1 MKKALLVVLSILAAA
16 SVALAPKKIAVL
28 YFDVA
33 AATHDY
39 DYLATGIPE
48 MLITDLA
55 NQRDITVIE
64 RERLDEV
71 LQEMA
76 LGGSGITDNATALEV
91 GKILNVE
98 LLIMGNLTVSGES
111 FRLDTKIL
119 EVETAEVL
127 GAVKAAT
134 DDKGDIFDL
143 VDATSAAL
151 IDKLRGVSLGS
162 GLTYDVPEGA
172 VRFDVAFVIDT
183 TGSMGD
189 EIQVVKEKMKEIAA
203 EVAQG
208 TPPPAVRFGIVEYRD
223 RGDVYVT
230 QTTDLTYDVARL
242 NERINS
248 IIATGGGDAPESV
261 AEGLRAAIHEL
272 SWEPGPVV
280 RLAFVIG
287 DAADHLYSDAGYTLQ
302 DAAEDAR
309 DLGLTFFT
317 IGCSGLDPDGE
328 SQFVKLAYDT
338 NGSFEYLTY
347 RQRYVNETGEEVALL
362 YEGDHVY
369 EESTVRGTGGGGS
382 GEGDF
387 VYPAESSEVGGV
399 GSSTIITSALKGE
412 GAGSS
417 ETMTYDE
424 YRSEATEGEAGLM
437 ADAETI
443 VSATSGATV
452 GEKENNLDS
461 LITDVIKAEAIRS
474 DVSYDL
480 GIPVAKVLVE
490 NSGLRA
496 WLPVTDPTMVDRLR
510 SAAGSADTMWVAAG
524 VSPKTEGSTAYNAFV
539 FVAVTLRLFDKESQ
553 VPEMAR
559 GDFAKFE
566 GDPAYYRDHGLGSP
580 NVWAVPVRV
589 LEFQEIEPAE

>member
-1 MKKALLVVLSILAAA
+1 MKKALIILLSLLAAC

-33 AATHDY
+33 APTHDY

-71 LQEMA
+71 LEEMA

-98 LLIMGNLTVSGES
+98 LLVMGNLTVAGES

-119 EVETAEVL
+119 NVETAEVM

-134 DDKGDIFDL
+134 EDEGDLFDL
-143 VDATSAAL
+143 VDATSLAL
-151 IDKLRGVSLGS
+151 IDKLRGVTLGS
-162 GLTYDVPEGA
+162 GLTYEIPEGA

-230 QTTDLTYDVARL
+230 QTTDLTYDVAQL

-248 IIATGGGDAPESV
+248 IIASGGGDAPESV
-261 AEGLRAAIHEL
+261 AEGLRAAIQEL

-287 DAADHLYSDAGYTLQ
+287 DAADHLYGDADYTLEDAASDAS
-302 DAAEDAR
+302 

-317 IGCSGLDPDGE
+317 IGCSGLDPAGE
-328 SQFVKLAYDT
+328 QQFVKLAYDT

-347 RQRYVNETGEEVALL
+347 RQRYVDDTGKEVALL

-369 EESTVRGTGGGGS
+369 EEPSLTASVDYS
-382 GEGDF
+382 EDY
-387 VYPAESSEVGGV
+387 VYPAESEEVGGV
-399 GSSTIITSALKGE
+399 GSSDIITSAIKGE
-412 GAGSS
+412 GYGGAGAS
-417 ETMTYDE
+417 YDE
-424 YRSEATEGEAGLM
+424 YYAEATG
-437 ADAETI
+437 ADSERLASDETVLS
-443 VSATSGATV
+443 VSGGAAV
-452 GEKENNLDS
+452 GAKENNLDS
-461 LITDVIKAEAIRS
+461 LVTDVIKAEAIRR

-490 NSGLRA
+490 NSGRRA

-510 SAAGSADTMWVAAG
+510 SAAEAGETLWVAAG
-524 VSPKTEGSTAYNAFV
+524 VSPKPEGSTAENAFV
-539 FVAVTLRLFDKESQ
+539 FVAGTLRLFDKESQ
-553 VPEMAR
+553 VPALTR
-559 GDFAKFE
+559 CDFEKFE

-580 NVWAVPVRV
+580 NTWAVPVRV
-589 LEFQEIEPAE
+589 LEFRTVEPAE

>member
-1 MKKALLVVLSILAAA
+1 MKKALFVVLSVLVAA
-16 SVALAPKKIAVL
+16 SAALAPKKIAVL

-33 AATHDY
+33 AATDDY

-71 LQEMA
+71 LQELA

-91 GKILNVE
+91 GKVLNVE
-98 LLIMGNLTVSGES
+98 LLIMGNLTVAGES

-134 DDKGDIFDL
+134 QDEGDLFDL

-151 IDKLRGVSLGS
+151 IDKLRGVTLGS
-162 GLTYDVPEGA
+162 GLTYDIPEGA

-242 NERINS
+242 NERINA

-272 SWEPGPVV
+272 SWEPGTVV

-287 DAADHLYSDAGYTLQ
+287 DAADHLYTDAGYTLE
-302 DAAEDAR
+302 DAAEDAA
-309 DLGLTFFT
+309 DLSLTFFT

-328 SQFVKLAYDT
+328 DQFVKLAYET

-347 RQRYVNETGEEVALL
+347 RQRYVTDTGEEVALL

-369 EESTVRGTGGGGS
+369 EESTVAGYGGGS

-387 VYPAESSEVGGV
+387 AYPAESEEVTGV
-399 GSSTIITSALKGE
+399 GSSSIITSALKGE

-417 ETMTYDE
+417 ETMTYDD
-424 YRSEATEGEAGLM
+424 YRREATEGEEGLM
-437 ADAETI
+437 ADAETV
-443 VSATSGATV
+443 VSATSGAVV
-452 GEKENNLDS
+452 GEKENNLDR
-461 LITDVIKAEAIRS
+461 LVTDVIKAAAIRN

-490 NSGLRA
+490 NSGLSA
-496 WLPVTDPTMVDRLR
+496 WLPVTDPTMLDRLR
-510 SAAGSADTMWVAAG
+510 SAAGSGETLWVAAG
-524 VSPKTEGSTAYNAFV
+524 VSPKPEGSTAGNAFV
-539 FVAVTLRLFDKESQ
+539 FVAGTLRLFEKESQ
-553 VPEMAR
+553 VPAMTR

-566 GDPAYYRDHGLGSP
+566 GDPGYYRDHGLGSP

-589 LEFQEIEPAE
+589 LEFQEVEPAE

>member
-1 MKKALLVVLSILAAA
+1 MKKALLIVLSILAVV

-71 LQEMA
+71 LEELA
-76 LGGSGITDNATALEV
+76 LGGSGIVDTGTALEV
-91 GKILNVE
+91 GKVLNVE
-98 LLIMGNLTVSGES
+98 LLVMGNLTVAGES

-119 EVETAEVL
+119 EVETAEVI

-134 DDKGDIFDL
+134 EDEGDLFDL
-143 VDATSAAL
+143 VDATSLAL
-151 IDKLRGVSLGS
+151 IDKLRGVTLGS
-162 GLTYDVPEGA
+162 GLTYEIPEGA

-248 IIATGGGDAPESV
+248 IIASGGGDAPESV

-272 SWEPGPVV
+272 SWEEGPVV

-287 DAADHLYSDAGYTLQ
+287 DAADHLYGDADYTLE
-302 DAAEDAR
+302 DAADDAS

-317 IGCSGLDPDGE
+317 IGCSGLDPAGE
-328 SQFVKLAYDT
+328 QQFVKLAYDT

-347 RQRYVNETGEEVALL
+347 RQRYVTETGEEVALL

-369 EESTVRGTGGGGS
+369 EESDRLGFDGGYGS
-382 GEGDF
+382 GDF
-387 VYPAESSEVGGV
+387 AYSPEPEDVEGV
-399 GSSTIITSALKGE
+399 GSSGIITSALKGE
-412 GAGSS
+412 GGGTS
-417 ETMTYDE
+417 EPVTYDE
-424 YRSEATEGEAGLM
+424 YYAEATG
-437 ADAETI
+437 AETERLASEETVLS
-443 VSATSGATV
+443 VSGGSSVGA
-452 GEKENNLDS
+452 KENNLDR
-461 LITDVIKAEAIRS
+461 LVTDVIRAEAIRR
-474 DVSYDL
+474 DVTYDL

-490 NSGLRA
+490 NAGLRA

-510 SAAGSADTMWVAAG
+510 SAAEAGETLWVAAG
-524 VSPKTEGSTAYNAFV
+524 VSPKPEGSAAENAFV
-539 FVAVTLRLFDKESQ
+539 FVAGTLRLFEKESQ
-553 VPEMAR
+553 VPAMTR
-559 GDFAKFE
+559 GDFSKFE

-580 NVWAVPVRV
+580 NTWAVPVRV
-589 LEFQEIEPAE
+589 LEFREVEPAE

>member
-1 MKKALLVVLSILAAA
+1 MKKALLVVLSVLAAA

-33 AATHDY
+33 APTNDY

-98 LLIMGNLTVSGES
+98 LLIMGNLTVAGES

-119 EVETAEVL
+119 EVETAEVI

-134 DDKGDIFDL
+134 EDEGDLFDL

-151 IDKLRGVSLGS
+151 IDKLRGVTLGS
-162 GLTYDVPEGA
+162 GLTYDIPEGA

-248 IIATGGGDAPESV
+248 IIASGGGDAPESV

-272 SWEPGPVV
+272 SWETGPVV

-287 DAADHLYSDAGYTLQ
+287 DAADHLYGDAGYTLQ
-302 DAAEDAR
+302 DAAEDAA

-317 IGCSGLDPDGE
+317 IGCSGLDPAGE
-328 SQFVKLAYDT
+328 SQFVKLAYET

-347 RQRYVNETGEEVALL
+347 RQRYIDDTGKEVALL

-369 EESTVRGTGGGGS
+369 EEPTLTEPSLTAS
-382 GEGDF
+382 IDYA
-387 VYPAESSEVGGV
+387 YPAESEEVGGV
-399 GSSTIITSALKGE
+399 GSSGIITSALKGE
-412 GAGSS
+412 GYGAGGSGS
-417 ETMTYDE
+417 YDE
-424 YRSEATEGEAGLM
+424 YYTEATGAEAEYL
-437 ADAETI
+437 ASEETVMS
-443 VSATSGATV
+443 VSGGSTV
-452 GEKENNLDS
+452 GAKENNLDR
-461 LITDVIKAEAIRS
+461 LVTDVIMAEAIRR

-490 NSGLRA
+490 NSGRRA
-496 WLPVTDPTMVDRLR
+496 WLPVTDPTMMDRLR
-510 SAAGSADTMWVAAG
+510 SAAGAGETLWVSAG
-524 VSPKTEGSTAYNAFV
+524 VSPKPEGSAAENAFV
-539 FVAVTLRLFDKESQ
+539 FVAGTLRLFDKESQ
-553 VPEMAR
+553 VPAMAR
-559 GDFAKFE
+559 GDFAVFD

-589 LEFQEIEPAE
+589 LEFEAVEPAE

>member
-1 MKKALLVVLSILAAA
+1 MKKALLVLLSVLAAA
-16 SVALAPKKIAVL
+16 SAAYAPKKIAVL

-33 AATHDY
+33 APTHDY

-71 LQEMA
+71 LEELA
-76 LGGSGITDNATALEV
+76 LGGSGITDTDTALEV
-91 GKILNVE
+91 GKVLNVE
-98 LLIMGNLTVSGES
+98 LLVMGNLTVAGES

-119 EVETAEVL
+119 EVQTAEVL

-134 DDKGDIFDL
+134 EDEGDLFDL
-143 VDATSAAL
+143 VDATSLAL
-151 IDKLRGVSLGS
+151 IDKLRGITLGS
-162 GLTYDVPEGA
+162 GLTYEVPEGA

-189 EIQVVKEKMKEIAA
+189 EIQVVKEKMKQIAA
-203 EVAQG
+203 EVAEG

-242 NERINS
+242 NERINA
-248 IIATGGGDAPESV
+248 IMATGGGDAPESV
-261 AEGLRAAIHEL
+261 AEGLRAALHEL
-272 SWEPGPVV
+272 SWEQGPVV

-287 DAADHLYSDAGYTLQ
+287 DAADHLYPDADYTLE
-302 DAAEDAR
+302 DAARDAS

-317 IGCSGLDPDGE
+317 IGCSGLDPTGE
-328 SQFVKLAYDT
+328 GQFVKLAYDT

-347 RQRYVNETGEEVALL
+347 RQRYVTDTGEEVALL

-369 EESTVRGTGGGGS
+369 EESGGSVGYGVGGG
-382 GEGDF
+382 DF
-387 VYPAESSEVGGV
+387 AYSPEPEAVEGV
-399 GSSTIITSALKGE
+399 GSSGIITSALKGE
-412 GAGSS
+412 SGGAGPS
-417 ETMTYDE
+417 ESYDE
-424 YRSEATEGEAGLM
+424 YYAEATGAAEEHL
-437 ADAETI
+437 ADSET
-443 VSATSGATV
+443 VVRATGGTTV
-452 GEKENNLDS
+452 GKMENNLDS
-461 LITDVIKAEAIRS
+461 LVTDVIRAEAIRR

-496 WLPVTDPTMVDRLR
+496 WLPVSDPTMVDRLR
-510 SAAGSADTMWVAAG
+510 SAAEAGETLWVAAG
-524 VSPKTEGSTAYNAFV
+524 VAPKPEGSTAQNAFV
-539 FVAVTLRLFDKESQ
+539 FVAGTLRLFEKESQ
-553 VPEMAR
+553 VPALAR
-559 GDFAKFE
+559 SDFEKFE

-580 NVWAVPVRV
+580 NVWAMPVRV
-589 LEFQEIEPAE
+589 LEFEAVEPAE

>member
-1 MKKALLVVLSILAAA
+1 MKKTLLVLLSILAAV

-33 AATHDY
+33 APTHDY

-71 LQEMA
+71 LEELA
-76 LGGSGITDNATALEV
+76 LGGSGIVDTGTALEV

-98 LLIMGNLTVSGES
+98 LLVMGNLTVAGES

-119 EVETAEVL
+119 EVETAEVI

-134 DDKGDIFDL
+134 EDEGDLFDL
-143 VDATSAAL
+143 VDATSLAL
-151 IDKLRGVSLGS
+151 IDKLRGVTLGS
-162 GLTYDVPEGA
+162 GLTYEIPEGA

-248 IIATGGGDAPESV
+248 IIASGGGDAPESV

-272 SWEPGPVV
+272 SWEEGPVV

-287 DAADHLYSDAGYTLQ
+287 DAADHLYGDADYTLE
-302 DAAEDAR
+302 DAARDAS

-317 IGCSGLDPDGE
+317 IGCSGLDPTGE
-328 SQFVKLAYDT
+328 GQFVKLAYDT

-347 RQRYVNETGEEVALL
+347 RQRYVDDTGKEVALL

-369 EESTVRGTGGGGS
+369 EEPKTSGYGVGGGG
-382 GEGDF
+382 EDF
-387 VYPAESSEVGGV
+387 VYPAESEEVGGV
-399 GSSTIITSALKGE
+399 GSSGIITSAIKGE
-412 GAGSS
+412 GYGGSGES
-417 ETMTYDE
+417 YDE
-424 YRSEATEGEAGLM
+424 YYAEATGAEAEHL
-437 ADAETI
+437 ASEETVMR
-443 VSATSGATV
+443 VSGSAAVGA
-452 GEKENNLDS
+452 KENNLDR
-461 LITDVIKAEAIRS
+461 LVTDVIMAEAIRR

-510 SAAGSADTMWVAAG
+510 AAAEAGETLWVAAG
-524 VSPKTEGSTAYNAFV
+524 VSPKPEGSAAENAFV
-539 FVAVTLRLFDKESQ
+539 FVAGTLRLFEKESQ
-553 VPEMAR
+553 VPAMTR
-559 GDFAKFE
+559 GDFEKFE

-580 NVWAVPVRV
+580 NTWAVPVRV
-589 LEFQEIEPAE
+589 LEFQTVEPAE

>member
-1 MKKALLVVLSILAAA
+1 MKKALLVLLSILAAV

-33 AATHDY
+33 APTHDY

-71 LQEMA
+71 LEELA
-76 LGGSGITDNATALEV
+76 LGGSGIVDTGTALEV

-98 LLIMGNLTVSGES
+98 LLVMGNLTVAGES

-119 EVETAEVL
+119 EVETAEVI

-134 DDKGDIFDL
+134 EDEGDLFDL
-143 VDATSAAL
+143 VDATSRAL
-151 IDKLRGVSLGS
+151 IDKLRGVTLGS
-162 GLTYDVPEGA
+162 GLTYDIPEGA

-248 IIATGGGDAPESV
+248 IIASGGGDAPESV
-261 AEGLRAAIHEL
+261 SEGLRAAIHEL
-272 SWEPGPVV
+272 SWEEGPVV

-287 DAADHLYSDAGYTLQ
+287 DAADHLYGDADYTLADAASDAS
-302 DAAEDAR
+302 

-317 IGCSGLDPDGE
+317 IGCSGLDPAGE
-328 SQFVKLAYDT
+328 QQFVKLAYDT

-347 RQRYVNETGEEVALL
+347 RQRYIDDTGKEVALL

-369 EESTVRGTGGGGS
+369 DESSFIEPSLTAS
-382 GEGDF
+382 IDYA
-387 VYPAESSEVGGV
+387 YPAETEEVGGV
-399 GSSTIITSALKGE
+399 GSSGIITSALKGE
-412 GAGSS
+412 GYGGAGGSGS
-417 ETMTYDE
+417 YDE
-424 YRSEATEGEAGLM
+424 YYAEATAADEGRL
-437 ADAETI
+437 ADTET
-443 VSATSGATV
+443 VVRATGGSVVGA
-452 GEKENNLDS
+452 KENNLDR
-461 LITDVIKAEAIRS
+461 LVTDVIMAEAIRR

-510 SAAGSADTMWVAAG
+510 SAAEAGETVWVAAG
-524 VSPKTEGSTAYNAFV
+524 VSPKPDGSAAENAFV
-539 FVAVTLRLFDKESQ
+539 FVAGTLRLFEKESQ
-553 VPEMAR
+553 VPAMTR

-566 GDPAYYRDHGLGSP
+566 GDPGYYRDHGLGSP
-580 NVWAVPVRV
+580 NTWAVPVRV
-589 LEFQEIEPAE
+589 LEFQTVEPAE